1 MVSKT
6 RMLLAGS
13 FLAWATVLA
22 VSDTE
27 ARGPAAQ
34 TTTNDG
40 IYSKAQADGAKAQF
54 QKICADCHAFT
65 VAARKAPKDLPLGDE
80 PFLDQWDGRPMSAL
94 ITLIALT
101 MPNDGSAVVSDAEAV
116 DLVAYILQQNGYP
129 AGSKALTKETASAVL
144 ARPRK

>member
-13 FLAWATVLA
+13 FLAWTTALTV
-22 VSDTE
+22 SGTE

-34 TTTNDG
+34 TTNDG
-40 IYSKAQADGAKAQF
+40 IYSTAQANGAKAQF

-65 VAARKAPKDLPLGDE
+65 VAAKKAPKDLPLGDE
-80 PFLDQWDGRPMSAL
+80 PFLDQWNGRPLSEL

-101 MPNDGSAVVSDAEAV
+101 MPNDGSAVVSEAEAV

-129 AGSKALTKETASAVL
+129 AGSKPLTRENASAVV